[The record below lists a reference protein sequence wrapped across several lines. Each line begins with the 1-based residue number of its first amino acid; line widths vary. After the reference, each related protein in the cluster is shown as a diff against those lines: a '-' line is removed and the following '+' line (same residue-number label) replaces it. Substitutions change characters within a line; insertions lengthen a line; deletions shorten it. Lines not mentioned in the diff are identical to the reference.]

1 MSQSSADKNH
11 EASALR
17 RQKARSDGD
26 FPRSF
31 ELAVALQ
38 VIGFAIA
45 GFLCLSSISNH
56 LSATATQAWQIN
68 STGGLHSESIAT
80 SGLEMVSGAIGAI
93 VPLLAACWLVV
104 VASHWIQTGPVWL
117 PGKVSVDVSRVSP
130 THWSGQVFSMSTLSY
145 LFVGLPKFFLT
156 IAVAVLSFWYQREA
170 IFSMPFHSIDQM
182 GQTIANV
189 VMQMTFH
196 VGIVLLASSA
206 IDYWMH
212 YLGFEK
218 RIRMSDQELREEI
231 RSQDGDPLVKAQRK
245 ALANSYSG
253 HS

>member
-1 MSQSSADKNH
+1 MTQSTADKSH
-11 EASALR
+11 DASALR

-45 GFLCLSSISNH
+45 GFLCLNSISNH
-56 LSATATQAWQIN
+56 LSATTTEAWQIN
-68 STGGLHSESIAT
+68 TTGGLNGESIAT
-80 SGLEMVSGAIGAI
+80 SSLEMVGSAMWAI
-93 VPLLAACWLVV
+93 VPLLSACWLVV
-104 VASHWIQTGPVWL
+104 VASHWVQTGPVWL
-117 PGKVSVDVSRVSP
+117 PGKVSADISRISP
-130 THWSGQVFSMSTLSY
+130 GHWAGQFFSMSTLSY

-156 IAVAVLSFWYQREA
+156 IAVAVVSFWCQRDA
-170 IFSMPFHSIDQM
+170 IFSMPFQPIDQM

-218 RIRMSDQELREEI
+218 RIRMTDQELRDEI
-231 RSQDGDPLVKAQRK
+231 RSQDGDPIVNAQRK
-245 ALANSYSG
+245 ALLNKYQQQ
-253 HS
+253 